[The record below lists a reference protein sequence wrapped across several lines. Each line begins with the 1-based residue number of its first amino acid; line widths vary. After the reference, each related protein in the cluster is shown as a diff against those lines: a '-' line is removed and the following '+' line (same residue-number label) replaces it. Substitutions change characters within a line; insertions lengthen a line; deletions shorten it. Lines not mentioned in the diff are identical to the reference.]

1 MVTICPLSS
10 MDEAQ
15 HIMQKEI
22 AAEKVSLKK
31 ITILAMTTCEM
42 MMKREMLS
50 LRICGLFLR

>member
-1 MVTICPLSS
+1 